1 VTRPWKALGVTLRGV
16 RTEGEMAP
24 DIPLDRQ
31 RPATYVFDSTVT
43 QKLSEI
49 RRAEAEEKAGKK
61 AATAA

>member
-1 VTRPWKALGVTLRGV
+1 
-16 RTEGEMAP
+16 MAP